1 VFLLGDARFAGSRKL
16 NKPK

>member
-1 VFLLGDARFAGSRKL
+1 LGDARFAGSRKL